1 MARPTKNREIQVQ
14 KPAQSLAHFQTKF
27 NEGQEEDA
35 GLLKPILIGIASVV
49 AVGFIVGG
57 WSVWQTSVTEKHE
70 AALSALQMEVEGD
83 GLTPLPAAE
92 VEKRMRER
100 LGRLEGLV
108 SSAPSSRKAATAGLL
123 ATWRLTLDG
132 KEQAPAK
139 AADAWGQIRLAQR
152 ALALGQVQEA
162 RAQLDPLRAKATP
175 GEAWAEAFWS
185 NQLDT
190 DRLAGD
196 RTQAL
201 KDLAEYKARFKG
213 RGDATPLESVI
224 QSI

>member
-1 MARPTKNREIQVQ
+1 MARPTKEREIQVQ
-14 KPAQSLAHFQTKF
+14 KPAQSLAHFQTKLGQ
-27 NEGQEEDA
+27 GQEVEG
-35 GLLKPILIGIASVV
+35 GLLKPILAGI
-49 AVGFIVGG
+49 
-57 WSVWQTSVTEKHE
+57 TSLLVLGIIYGAWTAWRTAATEKHE

-83 GLTPLPAAE
+83 GVTPPPAAE

-100 LGRLEGLV
+100 LGRLEALAT
-108 SSAPSSRKAATAGLL
+108 SAPSSRKATTLGLL
-123 ATWRLTLDG
+123 ATWRLSLDG
-132 KEQAPAK
+132 KGPAPAK
-139 AADAWGQIRLAQR
+139 AEDAWGQIRLAQR
-152 ALALGQVQEA
+152 ALALGQLQDA

-185 NQLDT
+185 SQLDA

-196 RTQAL
+196 RAQAL

-213 RGDATPLESVI
+213 RGDASALENML